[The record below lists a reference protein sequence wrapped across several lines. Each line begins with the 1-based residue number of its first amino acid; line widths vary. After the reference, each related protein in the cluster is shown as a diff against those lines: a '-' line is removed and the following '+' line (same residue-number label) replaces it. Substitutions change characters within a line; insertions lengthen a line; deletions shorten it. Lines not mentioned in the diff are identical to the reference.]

1 MSQPSGL
8 GRGLGSLIP
17 TKKSATNFVT
27 DVKLSEVMESERIS
41 QLPVEKVSPN
51 PHQPRQNFGEES
63 LAGLAESIKEH
74 GILQPLIV
82 TKKGFDGYELVAGE
96 RRLKAAKLAGLKT
109 VPAVIR
115 ALNDQK
121 KMELALVENL
131 QRQDLNPMEM
141 AMAYK
146 KLIDEFNFSLEEVA
160 KKIGRSVSFVT
171 NYVRLLDLR
180 DEVKEAIAAGKLTE
194 GHART
199 LVALPF
205 EDQLT
210 AMEKIVE
217 GKYTVRE
224 AENQTREIAARKK
237 LRTTKFDP
245 EVHAMENDLSTSLG
259 TKVEIRR
266 HGGVGQITIKF
277 FSNEELKRIVDQI
290 GS

>member
-1 MSQPSGL
+1 MPQPSGL

-17 TKKSATNFVT
+17 TKKLSTNFVT
-27 DVKLSEVMESERIS
+27 DAKLSEVMESERIS
-41 QLPVEKVSPN
+41 QLPVEKISPN
-51 PHQPRQNFGEES
+51 PHQPRQNFGAES
-63 LAGLAESIKEH
+63 LSGLAESIREH

-82 TKKGFDGYELVAGE
+82 TKKDFDGYELVAGE
-96 RRLKAAKLAGLKT
+96 RRLKAAKMAGFKT

-131 QRQDLNPMEM
+131 QRQDLNPLEM

-146 KLIDEFNFSLEEVA
+146 KLIDEFNFSPEEVA
-160 KKIGRSVSFVT
+160 RKIGRSVSFVT

-199 LVALPF
+199 LVDLPYD
-205 EDQLT
+205 DQLV
-210 AMEKIVE
+210 AMKKIVE
-217 GKYTVRE
+217 GKFTVRE
-224 AENQTREIAARKK
+224 AERQRREITDRKK
-237 LRTTKFDP
+237 LRPTKFDP
-245 EVHAMENDLSTSLG
+245 EVHAIENDLSAALG

-277 FSNEELKRIVDQI
+277 FSNEELRRIVEEI
-290 GS
+290 S